1 MAGPNK
7 ENWRLMLKKTL
18 NSLIVFQEKFLIG
31 KIWGEDCRVVT
42 FF

>member
-7 ENWRLMLKKTL
+7 ENWRLMLRKTL
-18 NSLIVFQEKFLIG
+18 NSRMVFQGKFLIG
-31 KIWGEDCRVVT
+31 KIWREDCRVVS